1 MVSVSGR
8 VGRNYTQ
15 VGERSQLVPWFPD
28 TTFQLV
34 FSESAQE
41 RDTPNTSQ
49 VELPGPVLHDLLHH
63 FLPAEYR
70 SI

>member
-1 MVSVSGR
+1 
-8 VGRNYTQ
+8 

-41 RDTPNTSQ
+41 RDTPIADKAKLS
-49 VELPGPVLHDLLHH
+49 GPVLHGLLHR
-63 FLPAEYR
+63 FLPDEYR